1 MPLKLV
7 FVKIFV
13 LLIFII
19 VCWPVTT
26 QAYEPIRPIPQQVE
40 YDHKKALLGKRLFF
54 ETLLSKDN
62 SVSCH
67 TCHDFKSG
75 GSEPRPVSIGV
86 YERKGNMNA
95 PTVLNS
101 YFNFRQF
108 WNGRAADLKEQA
120 SGPLHSMKEMD
131 MTVARVEDV
140 LNSHPEYPKIFKKV
154 YQTSVIKFDMVV
166 DAIAE
171 FEKALFTPDS
181 RFDQYL
187 RGEINLSENEK
198 QGYRL
203 FKTFGCVSCHNGIN
217 IGGNSYQYVGA
228 VNPLEEELSG
238 DLYEISGDPF
248 DKNRFKV
255 PSLRNIALTAPYLHD
270 GSRENLAEML
280 KLMAYHNLGFNLS
293 TEEISLLTSFL
304 NTLTGKTPKILQHD

>member
-1 MPLKLV
+1 MLLKLF
-7 FVKIFV
+7 FVPSFILGF
-13 LLIFII
+13 LLVASIPFP
-19 VCWPVTT
+19 CF
-26 QAYEPIRPIPQQVE
+26 AYEPIKPIPKHVE
-40 YDHKKALLGKRLFF
+40 YNQVKAELGKKLFS

-67 TCHDFKSG
+67 TCHDFQLG
-75 GSEPRPVSIGV
+75 GAEARSVSVGV
-86 YERKGNMNA
+86 YQRMGSMNA

-120 SGPLHSMKEMD
+120 SGPLHSMLEMD
-131 MTVARVEDV
+131 MTVTQVEKV
-140 LNSHPEYPKIFKKV
+140 LNNHPEYPQLFKKA
-154 YQTSVIKFDMVV
+154 YGSSVINFDMVV

-171 FEKALFTPDS
+171 FEKALYTPDS

-187 RGEINLSENEK
+187 RGEIDLSEDEK

-203 FKTFGCVSCHNGIN
+203 FKTLGCVSCHNGIN
-217 IGGNSYQYVGA
+217 IGGNSYQYVG
-228 VNPLEEELSG
+228 VINPLDKDLSG
-238 DLYEISGDPF
+238 DLYELSGDPF

-270 GSRENLAEML
+270 GSQNNLADML
-280 KLMAYHNLGFNLS
+280 DLMAYHNLGFKLS
-293 TEEISLLTSFL
+293 KEEISLLSSFL
-304 NTLTGKTPKILQHD
+304 RTLTGKTPKILEND